1 VAGGVVAAA
10 LIAKEVK
17 ISEFRQVWIN
27 ELRADIAA
35 YMAYICKAD
44 KWINSYIA
52 FNTAQDQEKKRVM
65 ANGLDKI
72 KYGCFQVLRRIEMR
86 FKPDDERGN
95 ALIQNLRD
103 LLDPAK
109 SSVLPASKS
118 KWVDLADSATAQARA
133 LLKEEWEVTK
143 NPLKK
148 FLRSLSKKSDHE
160 ASMQIKKLLTVVNPV
175 ERIKAVRE
183 NWFPWIVIL
192 TGTATYAVSVILATE
207 AVVRHQ
213 VETIR
218 LEQIGAAWLL
228 FGALWTALGA
238 HLNRK
243 DRAALDAMANQGT
256 LDAKEIVRIFK
267 AASNFS
273 TFGAFM
279 IALGTAVLLFK
290 MYLH

>member
-1 VAGGVVAAA
+1 
-10 LIAKEVK
+10 
-17 ISEFRQVWIN
+17 
-27 ELRADIAA
+27 
-35 YMAYICKAD
+35 
-44 KWINSYIA
+44 
-52 FNTAQDQEKKRVM
+52 
-65 ANGLDKI
+65 
-72 KYGCFQVLRRIEMR
+72 
-86 FKPDDERGN
+86 
-95 ALIQNLRD
+95 
-103 LLDPAK
+103 
-109 SSVLPASKS
+109 
-118 KWVDLADSATAQARA
+118 
-133 LLKEEWEVTK
+133 LKEEWEVTK

>member
-1 VAGGVVAAA
+1 
-10 LIAKEVK
+10 
-17 ISEFRQVWIN
+17 
-27 ELRADIAA
+27 
-35 YMAYICKAD
+35 
-44 KWINSYIA
+44 
-52 FNTAQDQEKKRVM
+52 
-65 ANGLDKI
+65 
-72 KYGCFQVLRRIEMR
+72 
-86 FKPDDERGN
+86 
-95 ALIQNLRD
+95 
-103 LLDPAK
+103 
-109 SSVLPASKS
+109 
-118 KWVDLADSATAQARA
+118 
-133 LLKEEWEVTK
+133 
-143 NPLKK
+143 
-148 FLRSLSKKSDHE
+148 
-160 ASMQIKKLLTVVNPV
+160 MQIKKLLTVVNPV
-175 ERIKAVRE
+175 ERIKEVRE

-238 HLNRK
+238 HLSRK

-273 TFGAFM
+273 TFGALM

-290 MYLH
+290 IYLH